1 MKLWE
6 QLGVFKN
13 KEMCDINVCF
23 NEPLEEPDF
32 SHIPVLSERLSAA
45 LTSADERK

>member
-13 KEMCDINVCF
+13 KEMCEINVHF
-23 NEPLEEPDF
+23 NELLEEPDF
-32 SHIPVLSERLSAA
+32 SPIPVLSGNVGAV